1 MIYNEMN
8 EIFVI
13 DQIMN
18 FTDPHLTDFEFFTYA
33 KSVIGDIVIW
43 IVISFVIFLL
53 SLLRRPKCCPPR
65 RPPVFQPFYPEEIR
79 LNVDSPTSEESDWEM
94 PAAFVKVTEAKRGME
109 GSDDEKGKTERQV
122 IVSSEEDNENL

>member
-1 MIYNEMN
+1 
-8 EIFVI
+8 
-13 DQIMN
+13 MN